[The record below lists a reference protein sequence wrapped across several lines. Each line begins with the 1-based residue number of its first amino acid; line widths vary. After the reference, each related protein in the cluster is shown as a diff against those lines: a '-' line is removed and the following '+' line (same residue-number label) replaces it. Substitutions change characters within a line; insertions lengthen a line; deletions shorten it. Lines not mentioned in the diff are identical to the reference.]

1 MFQKMLQG
9 GGGGSEISAVH
20 DSINNVVLGQ
30 QVNII
35 LGRKP
40 KGCIIWY
47 PANNV
52 NGIYVVKYDAET
64 KTFYTDH
71 TLNVHNLDVTNYFL
85 QYIKETDKGIIF
97 TSDGN
102 FAFVE
107 WVIW

>member
-9 GGGGSEISAVH
+9 GSGGSEISVVH
-20 DSINNVVLGQ
+20 DSINNGVVGQ

-47 PANNV
+47 PANTV
-52 NGIYVVKYDAET
+52 NGIYVIKYDAET
-64 KTFYTDH
+64 KTFYSDH
-71 TLNVHNLDVTNYFL
+71 TLNAHNIDLTNYFL
-85 QYIKETDKGIIF
+85 QYIKETDEGLIF
-97 TSDGN
+97 TLDSN

>member
-9 GGGGSEISAVH
+9 GGGSSEISVVH
-20 DSINNVVLGQ
+20 DSINNGVIGQ

-52 NGIYVVKYDAET
+52 NGIYVLKYDAET
-64 KTFYTDH
+64 KTFNTDH
-71 TLNVHNLDVTNYFL
+71 TLDVHNLDVTNYFL
-85 QYIKETDKGIIF
+85 QYIKETDEGIIF
-97 TSDGN
+97 TLDGN
-102 FAFVE
+102 FTFVE

>member
-20 DSINNVVLGQ
+20 DSINNGVVGQ

-40 KGCIIWY
+40 KGCIIWF

-52 NGIYVVKYDAET
+52 NGIYVIKYDAET

-71 TLNVHNLDVTNYFL
+71 TLNVHNLDVTNYYS
-85 QYIKETDKGIIF
+85 QRIKETDEGIIF
-97 TSDGN
+97 TLDNN
-102 FAFVE
+102 FTFVE

>member
-9 GGGGSEISAVH
+9 SSGSEISVVH
-20 DSINNVVLGQ
+20 DSINNGVVGQ

-40 KGCIIWY
+40 KGCIIWF

-52 NGIYVVKYDAET
+52 NGIYVLKYDVET
-64 KTFYTDH
+64 NTFISDH
-71 TLNVHNLDVTNYFL
+71 TLTAHNADVTYYFT
-85 QYIKETDKGIIF
+85 QYIKATDEGIIYTLDTNF
-97 TSDGN
+97 T
-102 FAFVE
+102 FVE

>member
-1 MFQKMLQG
+1 MFQKMLQ
-9 GGGGSEISAVH
+9 GGSEISAVH
-20 DSINNVVLGQ
+20 DSINNGVVGQ

-40 KGCIIWY
+40 KGCIIWF

-52 NGIYVVKYDAET
+52 NGIYVLKYDAET
-64 KTFYTDH
+64 KTFHTDH
-71 TLNVHNLDVTNYFL
+71 LLTAHNVDVTYYFP
-85 QYIKETDKGIIF
+85 QYIKETDEGIIY
-97 TSDGN
+97 TLEYN

>member
-9 GGGGSEISAVH
+9 GSGGSEISVVH
-20 DSINNVVLGQ
+20 DSINNGVQGQ

-47 PANNV
+47 PASNV
-52 NGIYVVKYDAET
+52 NGIYVLKYDAET

-85 QYIKETDKGIIF
+85 QYIKETDEGIIF
-97 TSDGN
+97 TLDGN
-102 FAFVE
+102 FAFLE